1 MPEKG
6 FGYSQATRRLR
17 TLWPRHALRSELHGH
32 PLSSS
37 GRAFKRAIDVLFA
50 SFGLFALL
58 PAFLLVAL
66 AIKID
71 SPGPVLFRQTRY
83 GFNGKPFKILKFRSM
98 SVLEDGPTITQAT
111 ATDNRVTHVGAVI
124 RRTSIDELPQ
134 LINVVRGEM
143 SIVGPRPHAA
153 AHDDYFLT
161 RIENYGFR
169 QRLKPGITG
178 WAQVHGYRGETST
191 LNKMQKRIEYD
202 IWYIDNWSAWLD
214 ISILLRTFTEVIRG
228 NNAY

>member
-1 MPEKG
+1 L
-6 FGYSQATRRLR
+6 Q
-17 TLWPRHALRSELHGH
+17 GH
-32 PLSSS
+32 PLLKGHPLNSS
-37 GRAFKRAIDVLFA
+37 GRALKRAVDILFA
-50 SFGLFALL
+50 SFGLLALL

-98 SVLEDGPTITQAT
+98 SVLEDGPAIMQAT
-111 ATDNRVTHVGAVI
+111 TKDSRVTHVGSVI

-134 LINVVRGEM
+134 LINVLLGEM
-143 SIVGPRPHAA
+143 SMVGPRPHAA

-161 RIENYGFR
+161 RIENYAVR
-169 QRLKPGITG
+169 QRVKPGITG
-178 WAQVHGYRGETST
+178 WAQVHGHRGETST
-191 LNKMQKRIEYD
+191 LNKMQKRVEYD
-202 IWYIDNWSAWLD
+202 IWYINNWSAWLD
-214 ISILLRTFTEVIRG
+214 ISILMRTLTEVARG

>member
-1 MPEKG
+1 L
-6 FGYSQATRRLR
+6 Q
-17 TLWPRHALRSELHGH
+17 GH
-32 PLSSS
+32 PLLKGHPLNSS
-37 GRAFKRAIDVLFA
+37 GRALKRAVDILFA
-50 SFGLFALL
+50 SFGLLALL

-98 SVLEDGPTITQAT
+98 SVLEDGPAIMQAT
-111 ATDNRVTHVGAVI
+111 TKDSCVTHVGSVI

-134 LINVVRGEM
+134 LINVLLGEM
-143 SIVGPRPHAA
+143 SMVGPRPHAA

-161 RIENYGFR
+161 RIENYAVR
-169 QRLKPGITG
+169 QRVKPGITG
-178 WAQVHGYRGETST
+178 WAQVHGHRGETST
-191 LNKMQKRIEYD
+191 LNKMQKRVEYD
-202 IWYIDNWSAWLD
+202 IWYINNWSAWLD
-214 ISILLRTFTEVIRG
+214 ISILMRTLTEVARG